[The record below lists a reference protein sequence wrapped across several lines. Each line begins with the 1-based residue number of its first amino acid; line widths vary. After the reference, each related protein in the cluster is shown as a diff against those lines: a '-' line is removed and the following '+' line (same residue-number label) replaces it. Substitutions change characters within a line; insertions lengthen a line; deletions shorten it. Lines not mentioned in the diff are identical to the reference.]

1 MKAIGIEAAIFLY
14 FFLFRMYFIV
24 ILTWKRTARYF
35 PEGSHSI
42 ATIRPPTVTESSS
55 LTSDVKR
62 TSAKLIIGYATLIS
76 SNDDFVSKI
85 FSWSGKEKIMGSS
98 LDANINAKSGPKQ
111 AAAIRPDG
119 TVHLSAYQGVGLP
132 DRQTLNI
139 KALRVHTFNDSN
151 IHVRYETYN
160 YPYWR
165 HGTTNLKMFL
175 HVAENK
181 RPPQKDQRTKHNPP
195 PPTRFRGMPS
205 SLDTSHTIILESLG
219 EQDTNISP

>member
-1 MKAIGIEAAIFLY
+1 
-14 FFLFRMYFIV
+14 
-24 ILTWKRTARYF
+24 
-35 PEGSHSI
+35 
-42 ATIRPPTVTESSS
+42 
-55 LTSDVKR
+55 
-62 TSAKLIIGYATLIS
+62 
-76 SNDDFVSKI
+76 
-85 FSWSGKEKIMGSS
+85 MGSS

-139 KALRVHTFNDSN
+139 KALLVYTFDDRN
-151 IHVRYETYN
+151 IHVLYETYN
-160 YPYWR
+160 YQYR
-165 HGTTNLKMFL
+165 EARLSIEKTNLKMFL

-195 PPTRFRGMPS
+195 PPTRFRGTPS